1 MRQGDMLALGMV
13 QRIDADD
20 MLVLRFQQGER
31 AAFEELVARYRD
43 RIYNYLRAMTGSD
56 ADAEDLTQEAFVRA
70 FVNAG
75 SFRREASFHTWLYRI
90 AYNGYL
96 DAVRKQKRRPA
107 ISLDQSAVED
117 EDAPEFPD
125 PSAGPE
131 DHVQRLELQGV
142 LVAALQRLPEKL
154 RAVVVLHD
162 VHGYSYEEIAAVVR
176 CPVGTVRSRLF
187 HARQRL
193 RRKLSG
199 YFNDEP

>member
-1 MRQGDMLALGMV
+1 MLALRMA

-20 MLVLRFQQGER
+20 ALVLRFQSGER

-70 FVNAG
+70 YMNVG
-75 SFRREASFHTWLYRI
+75 SFRRDASFHTWLYRI

-96 DAVRKQKRRPA
+96 DSVRRLKRRQTF
-107 ISLDQSAVED
+107 SLDQPLTDD
-117 EDAPEFPD
+117 EEPLEFPD
-125 PSAGPE
+125 PSAGPADQAE
-131 DHVQRLELQGV
+131 RLELQGI
-142 LVAALQRLPEKL
+142 LVTALQGLPEKL

-162 VHGYSYEEIAAVVR
+162 VHGYCYEEIAGVVG
-176 CPVGTVRSRLF
+176 CPIGTVRSRLF

-193 RRKLSG
+193 RRKLAG
-199 YFNDEP
+199 YFREE